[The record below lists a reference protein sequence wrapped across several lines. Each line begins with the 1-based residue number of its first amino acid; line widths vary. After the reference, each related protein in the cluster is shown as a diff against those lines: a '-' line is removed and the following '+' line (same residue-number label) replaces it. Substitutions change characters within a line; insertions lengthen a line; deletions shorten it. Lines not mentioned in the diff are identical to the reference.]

1 MNLETLKPYRQHNRQ
16 DEMPLVPD
24 EGIPAYRLLTQNEI
38 NILIPAHI
46 TIITSGWRTIN
57 VCIAGALHFSTERT
71 DISKCYSN

>member
-1 MNLETLKPYRQHNRQ
+1 
-16 DEMPLVPD
+16 MPLVPD

-46 TIITSGWRTIN
+46 TSGLRTIN

-71 DISKCYSN
+71 DISKC